1 MNRTVEQKDG
11 YRVIKRGDVKIKTVS
26 LDCRL
31 CECVIFDE
39 LDEISIS
46 RSDCCYECE
55 IEVADPNRE
64 RWLQGWRPAGIEL
77 DEIRLRRLSSPH
89 SRVHI

>member
-11 YRVIKRGDVKIKTVS
+11 YRLIKRGDVKIKTVP
-26 LDCRL
+26 LDCPL
-31 CECVIFDE
+31 CRCVIFDE

-46 RSDCCYECE
+46 RSDCCHECE
-55 IEVADPNRE
+55 TEVADANRI
-64 RWLQGWRPAGIEL
+64 RWSQGWRPSGAEL
-77 DEIRLRRLSSPH
+77 DELRLRRLSSPH